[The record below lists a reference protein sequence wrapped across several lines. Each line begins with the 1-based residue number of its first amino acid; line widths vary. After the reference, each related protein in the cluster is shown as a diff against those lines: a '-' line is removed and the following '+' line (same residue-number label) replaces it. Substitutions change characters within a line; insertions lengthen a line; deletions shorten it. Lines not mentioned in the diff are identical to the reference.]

1 MKKYNR
7 IILFLVA
14 LLPFVYLYP
23 YRPYGAWIA
32 ETSALVLVS
41 VMFLFSNEE
50 KSTDSFIGPVQ
61 ITFLGLIFS
70 AFLSKIVNSPSYDSI
85 LIIYVLYLFIGLF
98 IAHYIYNLNDKN
110 EVVYLIAKGLFWGG
124 VVQFIFCISKMSGF
138 FVIYSQWING
148 LPFWVPHFNV
158 NRTPNGFMFQRNQF
172 ADYLF
177 MSGAAACYLYAQT
190 EIKKITFIGSII
202 AIGLAISLSM
212 SRTALL
218 YIAMGFAV
226 VALLHFKG
234 DDTKKFSKAFL
245 WFLACCIV
253 FQVLSPYLNKIMVE
267 YFPLLTEGSGLKRL
281 GAGVNDT
288 RWPEWQKAWHTFLAN
303 PWFGTGVGTYAAASY
318 QLGAQF
324 PYKGGEIVYQLFA
337 HCHNIF
343 LQLLAETGILGG
355 ISLLFGTIAVVY
367 GIIKNKLD
375 IHAAFVLIA
384 LSTMFIHSQLEYPLW
399 YASFFILF
407 TILASTVK
415 LDLYSYTSTAR
426 SGVKYI
432 FPVFI
437 LVASIY
443 GLYSVVKL
451 IDLNN
456 RYESEAYSEALVNE
470 SVSLGGNLLV
480 EDMADFYTLAMLS
493 LDDRNLDYKLYLSS
507 KILKFRPHAEMIFRH
522 AIFISYKNRPDEGAA
537 IVKNILDQYPQFIGS
552 FRESFASVQD
562 DPRLDKIKTVLQ
574 HKY

>member
-1 MKKYNR
+1 MKCFSRTLY
-7 IILFLVA
+7 LVA
-14 LLPFVYLYP
+14 VLPFISLYP
-23 YRPYGAWIA
+23 YRPYGTWIA
-32 ETSALVLVS
+32 EIVALFLAGLLLMKKGEERKLHIGPIP
-41 VMFLFSNEE
+41 VMFL
-50 KSTDSFIGPVQ
+50 
-61 ITFLGLIFS
+61 GLVF
-70 AFLSKIVNSPSYDSI
+70 AVVLSKIINNPSYDSI
-85 LIIYVLYLFIGLF
+85 GLISIYFLLVGAALS
-98 IAHYIYNLNDKN
+98 HHVYNISGCK
-110 EVVYLIAKGLFWGG
+110 EKIIPLIARGMFFGGLL
-124 VVQFIFCISKMSGF
+124 QFVFCVAKISGF
-138 FVIYSQWING
+138 FTIYSQWVDG
-148 LPFWVPHFNV
+148 LPLWVPHINV

-177 MSGAAACYLYAQT
+177 MSGAATCYLYAQA
-190 EIKKITFIGSII
+190 EIKKITFIGTII

-234 DDTKKFSKAFL
+234 DNTKKFSKAFL

-426 SGVKYI
+426 PGVKYI

-456 RYESEAYSEALVNE
+456 RYESGAYSEALVKE
-470 SVSLGGNLLV
+470 SVSLGGDLLV